1 MIENGWQSVRKWH
14 EGRRDGKWME
24 KGTQGQKRDGKDTE
38 GWESVGKGMER
49 WKRDGKGME
58 GRRGRKGQKKGW
70 KIDGKGMQGARA
82 LLSPTLTVQGGF
94 SRESGMRNSGNE
106 APQPIPNPFQA
117 FPTIGKAPGL
127 DFNWEFV

>member
-1 MIENGWQSVRKWH
+1 MDGKGDTGTE
-14 EGRRDGKWME
+14 EGRKRYGGMGKCW
-24 KGTQGQKRDGKDTE
+24 KRDGK
-38 GWESVGKGMER
+38 VMER

-127 DFNWEFV
+127 DCNWEFV